1 MFIVLD
7 GVLLGRKCGAVLKDE
22 GRKEDGVPN
31 SGDSILS
38 STDGGADR
46 GQLATLRMAAAR
58 QLRPTRGPD
67 VRLRRTRWD

>member
-1 MFIVLD
+1 ML
-7 GVLLGRKCGAVLKDE
+7 RDE

-46 GQLATLRMAAAR
+46 GQLATLGWPPPDDCG
-58 QLRPTRGPD
+58 QLGAQACVGGVLVGIETCGLGSRS
-67 VRLRRTRWD
+67 